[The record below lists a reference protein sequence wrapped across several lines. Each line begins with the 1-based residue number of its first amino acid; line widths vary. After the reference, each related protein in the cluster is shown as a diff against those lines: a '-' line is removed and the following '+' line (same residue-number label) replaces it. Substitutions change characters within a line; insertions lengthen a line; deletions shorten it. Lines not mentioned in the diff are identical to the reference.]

1 MEQHEIYLGIECTL
15 FFEENPYTFD
25 SLEGIAYRLGRKQEH
40 LKPILNRLVMQ
51 AILVRVGEGNQ
62 AIYQYVQ
69 PEINLRMDVTWSNS

>member
-15 FFEENPYTFD
+15 FFEKNPYTFD
-25 SLEGIAYRLGRKQEH
+25 NLEGIAFRLGRKQEH
-40 LKPILNRLVMQ
+40 LMPILNRLVMQ
-51 AILVRVGEGNQ
+51 TILIRVGEGNQ

>member
-51 AILVRVGEGNQ
+51 AILIRVGEGNQ